1 MLGLSRPSSR
11 QPPEGLVNSHKN
23 ARLGYAGRVC
33 LVQRVLEDHWTQE
46 AAAAAFSVTDRT
58 VRKWLDRYAE
68 EGCEGLRDRSSRP
81 QRSPRQ
87 RSDAE
92 EAAIRALRA
101 ARRSGPQIA
110 DALGMPLSTVGDVLR
125 RLGLG
130 RLPALETRPPIVRYE
145 RATPGELVHIDAKR
159 LGRIVP
165 GVIGHRITGNHAV
178 HGPRNGPQRA
188 GYECLHVAIDDASRV
203 AYAELLP
210 DETARSAVCFVQ
222 HAVAWLAAL
231 GVRVESVMTDNA
243 FCYTRRQYAAALA
256 TLGLRHLRTRP
267 YTPRTNGKAERF
279 IQTAL
284 REWAY
289 AQPYRSSLDRAGA
302 LAPFLTTY
310 NTTRP
315 HTAHGRRPPIS
326 RLSA

>member
-1 MLGLSRPSSR
+1 M
-11 QPPEGLVNSHKN
+11 NSHKN
-23 ARLGYAGRVC
+23 ARLSYAGRVC
-33 LVQRVLEDHWTQE
+33 LVQRVLEGHWTRA
-46 AAAAAFSVTDRT
+46 AAAAAFSVSVRT
-58 VRKWLDRYAE
+58 VRKWLHRYRTA
-68 EGCEGLRDRSSRP
+68 GCRGLRDRSSRP
-81 QRSPRQ
+81 DHSPRQ
-87 RSDAE
+87 RSRDEE
-92 EAAIRALRA
+92 EAIRHLRA
-101 ARRSGPQIA
+101 QRRSGPQIA
-110 DALGMPLSTVGDVLR
+110 DALGLPVSTVGDILR

-130 RLPALETRPPIVRYE
+130 RLPTLEARPPIIRYE

-178 HGPRNGPQRA
+178 HGPRNGRQRA

-210 DETARSAVCFVQ
+210 DETARSAVAFVQ
-222 HAVAWLAAL
+222 HTVAWLAAL

-289 AQPYRSSLDRAGA
+289 AQPYHSSRDRAGA